1 MKKSTVISFSILFIC
16 LAAAPLFLH
25 DFRLSLLAKFMCFAI
40 IAVGI
45 SLIWGSTGILSL
57 GHGVFFGLGAYAVG
71 MYLKLQASPSGVP
84 DFMEWSGITEL
95 PMIWK
100 PFANPIFALAMA
112 IILPVALA
120 LFIGYFTFQN
130 RIKGVY
136 FSLISQALVVV
147 FVTLFIGVQ
156 NITGGTNGLTNFST
170 GFGVTITDPAV
181 QRVLYYVTIGL
192 LLLIV
197 VLSLFITNSRMGKVL
212 IAIREGENRVRFLG
226 YNPATF
232 KVFIY
237 CVSAAFAGI
246 AGGLFVVQVGMI
258 SPEMMGII
266 PSIEMVLWV
275 AVGGRYSIFGAV
287 IGALV
292 TNSAKTFFSETYPD
306 MWLFFLG
313 GLFILV
319 VLVMPNGLVGVAQ
332 RLYSKWFGSRKTTTV
347 KGDAVY
353 ETNTNLS

>member
-1 MKKSTVISFSILFIC
+1 MAKSTKISFSLLFLL
-16 LAAAPLFLH
+16 LALAPLVLS
-25 DFRLSLLAKFMCFAI
+25 DFRISLLAKFLCFAI

-45 SLIWGSTGILSL
+45 SLIWGYTGILSL

-71 MYLKLQASPSGVP
+71 MYLKIQASPGGVP
-84 DFMEWSGITEL
+84 DFMQWSGVSEL
-95 PMIWK
+95 PLLWK
-100 PFANPIFALAMA
+100 PFANPVFALFMM
-112 IILPVALA
+112 IGLPVILA
-120 LFIGYFTFQN
+120 FVIGFFTFHN

-147 FVTLFIGVQ
+147 FVTLFIGTQ
-156 NITGGTNGLTNFST
+156 ELTGGTNGLTNFTT
-170 GFGVTITDPAV
+170 GFGVYLTHPVV
-181 QRVLYYVTIGL
+181 QKVLYYVTIVS

-197 VLSLFITNSRMGKVL
+197 IVSLLLTNSRAGKLL

-226 YNPATF
+226 FNPTTF

-246 AGGLFVVQVGMI
+246 AGGLFVLQVGMI

-287 IGALV
+287 IGAIL
-292 TNSAKTFFSETYPD
+292 TNSAKTFFSESYPD
-306 MWLFFLG
+306 MWLFLLG
-313 GLFILV
+313 SLFILV

-332 RLYSKWFGSRKTTTV
+332 SLYAKVFRFRASKKMEGSPY
-347 KGDAVY
+347 DA
-353 ETNTNLS
+353 NTNLQ

>member
-1 MKKSTVISFSILFIC
+1 MAKSTKVSFSILFLI
-16 LAAAPLFLH
+16 LALAPLLMS
-25 DFRLSLLAKFMCFAI
+25 DFRISLLAKFLCFAI

-71 MYLKLQASPSGVP
+71 MYLKIQASPGGIP
-84 DFMEWSGITEL
+84 DFMQWSGVSEL
-95 PMIWK
+95 PLLWK
-100 PFANPIFALAMA
+100 PFANPVFALFMM
-112 IILPVALA
+112 IGLPVALA
-120 LFIGYFTFQN
+120 FIIGFFTFHN

-147 FVTLFIGVQ
+147 FVTLFIGTQ
-156 NITGGTNGLTNFST
+156 DLTGGTNGLTNFTT
-170 GFGVTITDPAV
+170 GFGVYLTHPVV
-181 QRVLYYVTIGL
+181 QKVLYYITIL
-192 LLLIV
+192 ILLLIV
-197 VLSLFITNSRMGKVL
+197 LISLWLTQSRAGKLL

-226 YNPATF
+226 FNPTTF

-246 AGGLFVVQVGMI
+246 AGGLFVLQVGMI

-287 IGALV
+287 IGAVL
-292 TNSAKTFFSETYPD
+292 TNSAKTFFSESYPD
-306 MWLFFLG
+306 MWLFLLG
-313 GLFILV
+313 SLFILV

-332 RLYSKWFGSRKTTTV
+332 SLYAKWFRFKTSKKAGGTSY
-347 KGDAVY
+347 DP
-353 ETNTNLS
+353 NTNLQ

>member
-1 MKKSTVISFSILFIC
+1 MAKSTKISFSVLFLS
-16 LAAAPLFLH
+16 LALAPLLLS
-25 DFRLSLLAKFMCFAI
+25 DFRISLLAKFLCFAI

-45 SLIWGSTGILSL
+45 SLIWGYTGILSL

-71 MYLKLQASPSGVP
+71 MYLKIQASPGGVP
-84 DFMEWSGITEL
+84 DFMQWSGIREL
-95 PMIWK
+95 PLLWK
-100 PFANPIFALAMA
+100 PFASPVFALFMM
-112 IILPVALA
+112 IGLPVFVALI
-120 LFIGYFTFQN
+120 IGYFTFHN

-156 NITGGTNGLTNFST
+156 DLTGGTNGLTNFST
-170 GFGVTITDPAV
+170 GFGVYLTHPTV
-181 QRVLYYVTIGL
+181 QRILYYVTIIML
-192 LLLIV
+192 LVV
-197 VLSLFITNSRMGKVL
+197 VLMSLWLTQSRAGKVF

-226 YNPATF
+226 FNPTTF

-246 AGGLFVVQVGMI
+246 AGGLFVMQVGMI

-287 IGALV
+287 IGAII
-292 TNSAKTFFSETYPD
+292 TNGAKTFFSETYPD

-313 GLFILV
+313 SLFILV

-332 RLYSKWFGSRKTTTV
+332 KLHAKWIRIKLAKKTRG
-347 KGDAVY
+347 KQYDP
-353 ETNTNLS
+353 NTHLQ